1 MAEPIKFYKDQYDVI
16 VIGGSLA
23 GMSCAMKLASEGKSV
38 LILER
43 HNLPGG
49 IATSFVRD
57 GHEMEATLHEMMS
70 IGPENDR
77 LPIGKYLDDMKV
89 AIRWLR
95 VPEAYRMLV
104 KPDGIDITLHAGK
117 DKDGVYIAAKEIQE
131 KYGKE
136 FPDYDLQG
144 NVDKLLHLCCEVMNS
159 VNYLNDH
166 TASKLELLKHHEGL
180 AKTAGYS
187 AKEVMDSF
195 KLPQK
200 IQDVLSAYWIYVGQ
214 PTSNLPFTI
223 YAFLMGDYMTGG
235 SYVAD
240 DFSHGISVAMLEK
253 CRELGVQC
261 EFSTEVTKILVK
273 DGKAYGV
280 KTRHGDEIHGKYIV
294 SGIYPDAVFGHMIE
308 PASEVPSEAVKLY
321 HARKES
327 VSCFSVVMLLD
338 RKPEELNIHEYS
350 VFDSDIHFDQEKFWE
365 EGKHLGNWHYLTTI
379 CLNYANPQGVPE
391 GMTSLS
397 ITELPLPECFF
408 GVKADDYFNVKRK
421 YAKELID
428 HVSKYLGVNLLD
440 HVVEIEVET
449 PVTISHYSGQ
459 YRGGVYGYQHSMDD
473 SVVARLDSYGKE
485 HYVKN
490 LTWASS
496 ATLAGNGMAVN
507 INNGRIAAQVVDEW
521 EKEEK
526 EGK

>member
-1 MAEPIKFYKDQYDVI
+1 MAEKIQYYKDHYDVI

-23 GMSCAMKLASEGKSV
+23 GMSAAMKLASEGKSV

-49 IATSFVRD
+49 LATSFVR
-57 GHEMEATLHEMMS
+57 GGVEMEATLHEMMS
-70 IGPENDR
+70 IGPKEDR

-89 AIRWLR
+89 AIDWLR
-95 VPEAYRMLV
+95 VPEAYRLYV
-104 KPDGIDITLHAGK
+104 PVDGIDITLHAGR
-117 DKDGVYIAAKEIQE
+117 DKDGVYIAAKEIE
-131 KYGKE
+131 KKY
-136 FPDYDLQG
+136 PG
-144 NVDKLLHLCCEVMNS
+144 NQDKVDKLLKLCKEVMDS

-187 AKEVMDSF
+187 AKEVLDSF

-200 IQDVLSAYWIYVGQ
+200 VQDILSAYWIYVGQ
-214 PTSNLPFTI
+214 PISSLPFTI

-235 SYVAD
+235 SYVAK
-240 DFSHGISVAMLEK
+240 DFSHGMSVAMLER
-253 CRELGVQC
+253 CRSLGVQC
-261 EFSTEVTKILVK
+261 EFRTEVTKILVK
-273 DGKAYGV
+273 DGTAYGV
-280 KTRHGDEIHGKYIV
+280 RTKNGDEIHGTYII

-308 PASEVPSEAVKLY
+308 PASEVPAKAVKLY

-327 VSCFSVVMLLD
+327 VSTFSVVMLLD
-338 RKPEELNIHEYS
+338 KKPEELNIHDYS
-350 VFDSDIHFDQEKFWE
+350 VFDSDIHFDTDEFWKEGEK
-365 EGKHLGNWHYLTTI
+365 LGDWHYLTTI
-379 CLNYANPQGVPE
+379 CLNYANPDAVPE

-397 ITELPLPECFF
+397 ITELPLPQAFF
-408 GVKADDYFNVKRK
+408 GVKADEYFEVKRK

-428 HVSKYLGVNLLD
+428 HVSKVLGVNLMD
-440 HVVEIEVET
+440 HIVEIEVET
-449 PVTISHYSGQ
+449 PVTVAHYSGQ
-459 YRGGVYGYQHSMDD
+459 YRGGIYGYQHSMDD

-485 HYVKN
+485 HYVHH

-507 INNGRIAAQVVDEW
+507 INNGRIAAQVVDTW